1 MKIPQHIVNQASY
14 TNLILFCESKSIP
27 LKREGKEYILK
38 NNDSLYISS
47 AEPYKWYRHSTGQGG
62 KAIDFCTRFLGMTF
76 QQAVCELTGFIPP
89 SDYQP
94 EKYTPTP
101 YRLELCSNQ
110 KRVIA
115 YLSRKRC
122 IDYQII
128 KHLISAGSLAQDTY
142 GNCAFIIKDF
152 NGVQISA
159 ELHGTGYQRFKG
171 QATKQDGFGFTL
183 LMGEIIQTLAIFES
197 AIDLVS
203 FYQMYIGKV
212 SDALL
217 VSMGGLKSS
226 VVETYRKY
234 YPTAQVVLCVDN
246 DPAGKDFARQYRF
259 KHIII
264 ADCKDWNEKL
274 CQLEKKSDNC
284 AY

>member
-1 MKIPQHIVNQASY
+1 MQIPHELVKQASY
-14 TNLILFCESKSIP
+14 ANLISFCNAKSIP
-27 LKREGKEYILK
+27 LKREGKEFVLK
-38 NNDSLYISS
+38 DNDSLYISS
-47 AEPYKWYRHSTGQGG
+47 SEPYKWYRHSTGQGG
-62 KAIDFCTRFLGMTF
+62 KAIDFCIKFLGMTF
-76 QQAVCELTGFIPP
+76 QQAVYELTGCPP

-94 EKYTPTP
+94 EKYTP

-115 YLSRKRC
+115 YLSRKRH

-128 KHLISAGSLAQDTY
+128 KHLISAGSLAQDTH

-159 ELHGTGYQRFKG
+159 ELHGTGDQRFKG

-183 LMGEIIQTLAIFES
+183 LMGERVQTLAFFES

-203 FYQMYIGKV
+203 FYQIYCGKV
-212 SDALL
+212 RNSLL

-226 VVETYRKY
+226 VIENYRKR
-234 YPTAQVVLCVDN
+234 YPTAQAVLCVDN
-246 DPAGKDFARQYRF
+246 DSSGKDFARQYKFR
-259 KHIII
+259 HIIT
-264 ADCKDWNEKL
+264 DCKDWNEKL
-274 CQLEKKSDNC
+274 CQLEKK
-284 AY
+284 